1 MKEKFRKCD
10 RCGREI
16 RAHAVR
22 RCPHEAVNEVY
33 GKNICYLCCAFCK
46 YSKIVEYGAQ
56 ICTLEKREQLE
67 IKNYA
72 IARHETAGE
81 GRGVK
86 ADTT

>member
-1 MKEKFRKCD
+1 MKDRLKKCD
-10 RCGREI
+10 KCGRII

-22 RCPHEAVNEVY
+22 SCPHDVVRKRF
-33 GKNICYLCCAFCK
+33 GPNICYLCCAFCK